1 MKKIAKWLFVDE
13 EEDEIE
19 NIKSEIKKS
28 EK

>member
-19 NIKSEIKKS
+19 HIKSEIKKS